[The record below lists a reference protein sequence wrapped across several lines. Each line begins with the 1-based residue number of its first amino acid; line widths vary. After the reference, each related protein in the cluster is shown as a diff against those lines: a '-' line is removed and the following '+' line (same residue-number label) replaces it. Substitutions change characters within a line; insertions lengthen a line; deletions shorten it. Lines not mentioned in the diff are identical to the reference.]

1 MLLRLAQPPDPCGSQ
16 RLWLEHTVHMLG
28 FEPGPPPSLQCPHV
42 LGMGTRWRWGS
53 LSPSQLPGEHQ
64 GA

>member
-42 LGMGTRWRWGS
+42 LGMGT
-53 LSPSQLPGEHQ
+53 
-64 GA
+64 